1 MLDAA
6 SKDELEVSS
15 VCVCVCVYYGDGMKR
30 PQGLTGHLFP
40 VQGRS
45 SKGQDSVILANVLN
59 LLVPQ

>member
-1 MLDAA
+1 MC
-6 SKDELEVSS
+6 VC